1 MMWGRALECIYGTF
15 LRFSYIGPFRAV
27 LIVILL
33 MTVLVVDT
41 SIFRISDLIRINMS
55 PVWTTPLFVIISVL
69 FLILQYFT
77 LGFVRSKNITK
88 VGTPRFGLDSL
99 TKFVLP
105 VQVILSAVIMFVVF
119 QIIVLNYFDT
129 RTVSFN
135 AVVSY
140 ALAIFL
146 LAVLTQ
152 KFFYWF
158 RLKRNRVV
166 LLYALSSALLAI
178 KSLFS
183 LALITVMSSGIPLY
197 VGSSQSG
204 GMTLPISANP
214 WAIALNEAFTIS
226 SVLSFV
232 LFWIATAT
240 LLTSYAKKLGKFTY
254 WFLLSIPL
262 VYFLSQFPAL
272 VFKVFEDL
280 MISNPSLYGIIL
292 TLLFGSSAT
301 AGGILF
307 GITFWTISRHLAPDN
322 PVKYYTLIAAF
333 GISLFFIS
341 DQGGSVLYRIGGL
354 YPPYGLPTVSAM
366 ALSSYLMLIGIYS
379 SAISV
384 AQDSGIRKLIRKS
397 IREELRLLD
406 RIGTAQM
413 QKEIENKV
421 IYFAKRETT
430 DLIEDSGIE
439 PSLSDSDVQGY
450 LKQVLDE
457 VKKERGQK

>member
-1 MMWGRALECIYGTF
+1 MVPLELALT
-15 LRFSYIGPFRAV
+15 
-27 LIVILL
+27 VILL

-55 PVWTTPLFVIISVL
+55 TVWTTPLFVIISVL

-88 VGTPRFGLDSL
+88 VGKPRFGLDSL

-105 VQVILSAVIMFVVF
+105 VQVILSTIIVFVIF
-119 QIIVLNYFDT
+119 QIIVLNYIDT
-129 RTVSFN
+129 RAVSFN
-135 AVVSY
+135 AVLSY

-152 KFFYWF
+152 KFFYWY

-197 VGSSQSG
+197 VGSSQLG
-204 GMTLPISANP
+204 GMTLPLSANP
-214 WAIALNEAFTIS
+214 WAIALNEAITIS

-240 LLTSYAKKLGKFTY
+240 LLTSYAKKLGKITY

-272 VFKVFEDL
+272 VFKVFEGL

-307 GITFWTISRHLAPDN
+307 GI
-322 PVKYYTLIAAF
+322 AF
-333 GISLFFIS
+333 GQYL
-341 DQGGSVLYRIGGL
+341 DTLHR
-354 YPPYGLPTVSAM
+354 TT
-366 ALSSYLMLIGIYS
+366 LSNIIL
-379 SAISV
+379 
-384 AQDSGIRKLIRKS
+384 
-397 IREELRLLD
+397 
-406 RIGTAQM
+406 
-413 QKEIENKV
+413 
-421 IYFAKRETT
+421 
-430 DLIEDSGIE
+430 
-439 PSLSDSDVQGY
+439 
-450 LKQVLDE
+450 
-457 VKKERGQK
+457 

>member
-1 MMWGRALECIYGTF
+1 MARAMENIYGTL
-15 LRFSYIGPFRAV
+15 LRFSYVGPSTAA
-27 LIVILL
+27 LTVILL
-33 MTVLVVDT
+33 MTVLVIDT

-55 PVWTTPLFVIISVL
+55 PYWTTPLFVLLSLL
-69 FLILQYFT
+69 FLILLYFT
-77 LGFVRSKNITK
+77 LGFVRSKSRTN
-88 VGTPRFGLDSL
+88 VGTSRLGLDSL
-99 TKFVLP
+99 SKFVLP
-105 VQVILSAVIMFVVF
+105 VQFILSAVIVFVVF
-119 QIIVLNYFDT
+119 QIIILNYIDT
-129 RTVSFN
+129 RAVSFN
-135 AVVSY
+135 AIVSY

-146 LAVLTQ
+146 LSVLTQ
-152 KFFYWF
+152 KFFHWF
-158 RLKRNRVV
+158 RLNRNRVV
-166 LLYALSSALLAI
+166 LLYAISSALLAA

-197 VGSSQSG
+197 IESSQSG

-214 WAIALNEAFTIS
+214 WASALNEAFTIS

-232 LFWIATAT
+232 LFWISTAL
-240 LLTSYAKKLGKFTY
+240 LLTSYVKKLGKITY

-280 MISNPSLYGIIL
+280 LISNPSLYGIIL

-307 GITFWTISRHLAPDN
+307 GIAFWIISRHLATDS
-322 PVKYYTLIAAF
+322 PVRNYTLIAAF

-354 YPPYGLPTVSAM
+354 YPPYGLLTVSAM
-366 ALSSYLMLIGIYS
+366 ALSSYFMLIGIYS

-384 AQDSGIRKLIRKS
+384 AQDSSLRKLIRKS
-397 IREELRLLD
+397 VQEEFRLLD
-406 RIGTAQM
+406 GIGTAQM

-421 IYFAKRETT
+421 VHFAKRETA
-430 DLIEDSGIE
+430 DLVEDSGIV
-439 PSLSDSDVQGY
+439 PSLSDNDVQGY

-457 VKKERGQK
+457 VKRKRGQE

>member
-1 MMWGRALECIYGTF
+1 MWDKALECIYGIF
-15 LRFSYIGPFRAV
+15 RRISYIGPFRAA
-27 LIVILL
+27 LTVILL

-55 PVWTTPLFVIISVL
+55 TVWTTPLFVIISVL

-88 VGTPRFGLDSL
+88 VGKPRFGLDSL

-105 VQVILSAVIMFVVF
+105 VQVILSTIIVFVIF
-119 QIIVLNYFDT
+119 QIIVLNYIDT
-129 RTVSFN
+129 RAVSFN
-135 AVVSY
+135 AVLSY

-152 KFFYWF
+152 KFFYWY

-197 VGSSQSG
+197 VGSSQLG
-204 GMTLPISANP
+204 GMTLPLSANP
-214 WAIALNEAFTIS
+214 WAIALNEAITIS

-240 LLTSYAKKLGKFTY
+240 LLTSYAKKLGKITY

-272 VFKVFEDL
+272 VFKVFEGL

-307 GITFWTISRHLAPDN
+307 GIAFWTISRHLAPDN

-366 ALSSYLMLIGIYS
+366 ALASYLMLIGIYS

-397 IREELRLLD
+397 VREELRLLD

-413 QKEIENKV
+413 QKEIESKV

-457 VKKERGQK
+457 VKRERGQK